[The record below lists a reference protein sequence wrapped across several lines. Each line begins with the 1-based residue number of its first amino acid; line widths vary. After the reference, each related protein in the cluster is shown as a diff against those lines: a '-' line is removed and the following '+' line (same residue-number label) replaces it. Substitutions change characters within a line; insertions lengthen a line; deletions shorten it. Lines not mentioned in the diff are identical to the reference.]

1 MNRFESSRCES
12 SYIECGGRST
22 SGSRSRRTSGYMDQ
36 ESAGSFRYSSLTC
49 AQIITFIF
57 MALLMQSCIYDA
69 PDDRFYR
76 TLWVSEEPPFGDS
89 LAAMAEGNT
98 SNGSGGRLTIEFL
111 CGGTVS
117 VTATGAVGTIG
128 TYDTYGETA
137 YFASLRLNYQSGMRG
152 SDPIVIILEE
162 AHRTDDLMLI
172 SWHVSGSE
180 TSYTTRLVRQK
191 RY

>member
-1 MNRFESSRCES
+1 M
-12 SYIECGGRST
+12 ST
-22 SGSRSRRTSGYMDQ
+22 LPGSRSRRTSGYMDQ

-76 TLWVSEEPPFGDS
+76 TLWVSEEPPFGD
-89 LAAMAEGNT
+89 AMAVMTDGNT

-172 SWHVSGSE
+172 SWHVSGSD

>member
-22 SGSRSRRTSGYMDQ
+22 SGSRSRRTSGYMDL

-76 TLWVSEEPPFGDS
+76 TLWTTEEPPFGDS

-98 SNGSGGRLTIEFL
+98 SNESDGRLTIEFL

-137 YFASLRLNYQSGMRG
+137 YFANLRLNYQSGMRG

-172 SWHVSGSE
+172 SWHVSGSD